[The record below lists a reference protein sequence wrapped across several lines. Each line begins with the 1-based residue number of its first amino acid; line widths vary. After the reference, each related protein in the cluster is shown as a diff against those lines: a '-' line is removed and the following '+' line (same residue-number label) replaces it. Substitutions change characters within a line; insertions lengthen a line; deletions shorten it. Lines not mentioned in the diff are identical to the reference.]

1 MSPPK
6 IAVMDNDEDTVNLFT
21 DVISMQGYLVIGF
34 ENPYYLIDYINEY
47 PEQLKFIIIDYK
59 MPQMTGC
66 ELANQVNE
74 INPNI
79 RMAFVT
85 GYDNIVNNT
94 LNLEIFKKPLTVPK
108 IIEVVNKYRLSS
120 LSTMKLIWLT
130 YFLKLSN

>member
-1 MSPPK
+1 
-6 IAVMDNDEDTVNLFT
+6 MDNDEDTGNLFT
-21 DVISMQGYLVIGF
+21 DVINMQEYVVIGF

-66 ELANQVNE
+66 ELANQIHA
-74 INPNI
+74 INPKI

-108 IIEVVNKYRLSS
+108 IIEVVNKYMRH
-120 LSTMKLIWLT
+120 
-130 YFLKLSN
+130 